1 MNKYRYKL
9 SASVPAA
16 VLRRIYE
23 ALETEEKPFSATV
36 QKIPKEARKGD
47 KTHLVTIENDDRDY
61 RDYFAAL
68 LAKCKIQN

>member
-9 SASVPAA
+9 SASVPAV

-23 ALETEEKPFSATV
+23 ALGTEEKPFNATV
-36 QKIPKEARKGD
+36 QKISMEARKGD

-61 RDYFAAL
+61 FAAL

>member
-9 SASVPAA
+9 SVPAA

-23 ALETEEKPFSATV
+23 ALEIEEKPFSATV

-61 RDYFAAL
+61 FAAL

>member
-23 ALETEEKPFSATV
+23 GLETGAKPFSVSV

-61 RDYFAAL
+61 FAAL

>member
-1 MNKYRYKL
+1 MNKYRNKL
-9 SASVPAA
+9 SVPAA

-23 ALETEEKPFSATV
+23 ALEIEEKPFSATV

-61 RDYFAAL
+61 FAAL

>member
-1 MNKYRYKL
+1 MNTYRYKL

-23 ALETEEKPFSATV
+23 ALETEAKPLSVPV

-61 RDYFAAL
+61 FAAM

>member
-16 VLRRIYE
+16 VLRHTYE
-23 ALETEEKPFSATV
+23 ALEIEEKPFSATV
-36 QKIPKEARKGD
+36 QKIQKEARKGD
-47 KTHLVTIENDDRDY
+47 KTHPVTIENDD

>member
-1 MNKYRYKL
+1 MKFKYKL
-9 SASVPAA
+9 SASISADT
-16 VLRRIYE
+16 LRRIYA
-23 ALETEEKPFSATV
+23 ALEEEEKPFSATV

-61 RDYFAAL
+61 FAAL

>member
-16 VLRRIYE
+16 VLRRIYIYE
-23 ALETEEKPFSATV
+23 ALEIEEKPFSATV

-61 RDYFAAL
+61 FAAL

>member
-23 ALETEEKPFSATV
+23 ALETEEKPFSVTV

-61 RDYFAAL
+61 FAAL
-68 LAKCKIQN
+68 LAKRKKKN

>member
-23 ALETEEKPFSATV
+23 ALETEEKPCNATV

-61 RDYFAAL
+61 FAAL

>member
-23 ALETEEKPFSATV
+23 ALAIEEKPFSATV
-36 QKIPKEARKGD
+36 QKIQKEARKGD

-61 RDYFAAL
+61 FAAL

>member
-23 ALETEEKPFSATV
+23 ALETEKKPFKETV

-61 RDYFAAL
+61 FAAM

>member
-23 ALETEEKPFSATV
+23 ALETEEKPFTANV
-36 QKIPKEARKGD
+36 RNIAKGARKGG
-47 KTHLVTIENDDRDY
+47 KTRMVIIENDDRN
-61 RDYFAAL
+61 YFAEL

>member
-23 ALETEEKPFSATV
+23 ALEIEEKPFSATV

-61 RDYFAAL
+61 FAAML
-68 LAKCKIQN
+68 NNCKD

>member
-23 ALETEEKPFSATV
+23 ALVTEEKPFCATV

-47 KTHLVTIENDDRDY
+47 ITHLVTIENDDRDY
-61 RDYFAAL
+61 FAAL
-68 LAKCKIQN
+68 LDKCKIQN

>member
-1 MNKYRYKL
+1 MNKYKYKL

-23 ALETEEKPFSATV
+23 ALETEEKPFSATI

-47 KTHLVTIENDDRDY
+47 KTYLVTIKNDD